1 MLSLG
6 ASFKVEWI
14 VQVQQ
19 KPGVGGSLLVQSQ
32 VQEVTGLEF
41 LELEKSCL
49 KFVKALPSVSLVL
62 FTFELTCGDVAPYLS
77 QPLGRLL
84 DITNVAVMDSLLL
97 LLMMEYKVRRHS

>member
-62 FTFELTCGDVAPYLS
+62 FTFELTCGGS
-77 QPLGRLL
+77 PLPFPTLGKAIGHHQCRS
-84 DITNVAVMDSLLL
+84 DG
-97 LLMMEYKVRRHS
+97 